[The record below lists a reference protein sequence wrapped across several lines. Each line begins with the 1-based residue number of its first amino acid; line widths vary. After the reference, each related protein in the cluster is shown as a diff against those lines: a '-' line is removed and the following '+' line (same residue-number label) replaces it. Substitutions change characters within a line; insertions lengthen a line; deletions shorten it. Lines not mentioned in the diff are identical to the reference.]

1 MRQIWHDIAHAIAKA
16 TSQPFVSIDSQPIGG
31 GCINET
37 YIVQMDNQRW
47 FVKLNSVDKLDMFEA
62 EMEGLLILN
71 SAHALRVP
79 EPLICG
85 STDTHSYLIMEAIT
99 AGNSANTM
107 RLAGEQLAAL
117 HQTLQPR
124 FGHQR
129 DNFIG
134 STQQIN
140 SLEPDWLTFW
150 REHRLGYQL
159 TLARKNGLS
168 ALSIALGD
176 QLIEALPHL
185 LHHSPSASLLHGDLW
200 GGNMMTDQYGMPV
213 IYDPAIYYGDRETDI
228 AMTHLFG
235 GFTADFYQA
244 YQANYALTEGHEVRR
259 TLYNLYHIL
268 NHFNLFGGGY
278 DQQAHNMMQRLLSEV
293 R

>member
-16 TSQPFVSIDSQPIGG
+16 THQPFVSIETSPVGG

-37 YIVQMDNQRW
+37 HIVHMDGQHW
-47 FVKLNSVDKLDMFEA
+47 FVKLNRVDKLDMFEA
-62 EMEGLLILN
+62 EMDGLSILN
-71 SAHALRVP
+71 SAHAFRVP

-85 STDTHSYLIMEAIT
+85 STETHSYLIMEAIT
-99 AGNSANTM
+99 AGSSAKAM

-117 HQTLQPR
+117 HHLTQPR

-129 DNFIG
+129 DNYIG
-134 STQQIN
+134 TTVQIN
-140 SLEPDWLTFW
+140 TVENDWLSFW

-159 TLARKNGLS
+159 TLAQENGIGGDTM
-168 ALSIALGD
+168 ALAD
-176 QLIEALPHL
+176 QLIDALPHFL
-185 LHHSPSASLLHGDLW
+185 NHSPKASLLHGDLW
-200 GGNMMTDQYGMPV
+200 GGNMMVDNHGMPV
-213 IYDPAIYYGDRETDI
+213 IYDPAIYYGDRETDL
-228 AMTHLFG
+228 AMTHLFN
-235 GFTADFYQA
+235 GFNADFYHA
-244 YQANYALTEGHEVRR
+244 YQANYPLSEGHEVRH

-278 DQQAHNMMQRLLSEV
+278 GQQAHSMMQRLLSEV

>member
-1 MRQIWHDIAHAIAKA
+1 MRQLWHDIAHAIAKA

-37 YIVQMDNQRW
+37 HIVQMDGQHW
-47 FVKLNSVDKLDMFEA
+47 FVKLNSIDKLDMFEA
-62 EMEGLLILN
+62 EMEDLSILN

-85 STDTHSYLIMEAIT
+85 STETRSYLIMEAIT
-99 AGNSANTM
+99 AGNSANAM
-107 RLAGEQLAAL
+107 RVAGEQLAAL
-117 HQTLQPR
+117 HHSTQPR

-129 DNFIG
+129 DNYIG
-134 STQQIN
+134 ATEQIN
-140 SLEPDWLTFW
+140 SVESDWLTFW

-159 TLARKNGLS
+159 KLAHKKGLS
-168 ALSIALGD
+168 DTSMALGE
-176 QLIEALPHL
+176 QLIDALPHFL
-185 LHHSPSASLLHGDLW
+185 DHSPKASLLHGDLW
-200 GGNMMTDQYGMPV
+200 GGNIMTDQHGLPV
-213 IYDPAIYYGDRETDI
+213 IYDPAIYYGDRETDL
-228 AMTHLFG
+228 AMTYLFG

-244 YQANYALTEGHEVRR
+244 YQANYALTDGHEVRR

-268 NHFNLFGGGY
+268 NHFNLFGGSY
-278 DQQAHNMMQRLLSEV
+278 DQQAHRMMRSLLSEV

>member
-1 MRQIWHDIAHAIAKA
+1 MPQLWHDIAHAIATA
-16 TSQPFVSIDSQPIGG
+16 THQPCVSIESTPISG

-37 YIVQMDNQRW
+37 HIVQMGDQRW

-62 EMEGLLILN
+62 EMEGLSILN

-79 EPLICG
+79 EPLTCG
-85 STDTHSYLIMEAIT
+85 STETHSYLITEAIT
-99 AGNSANTM
+99 AGSSAQAM

-117 HQTLQPR
+117 HHSTQPR

-129 DNFIG
+129 DNYIG
-134 STQQIN
+134 ATKQIN
-140 SLEPDWLTFW
+140 TVEFDWLSFW

-159 TLARKNGLS
+159 KLAQTNGIGGATM
-168 ALSIALGD
+168 ALAH
-176 QLIEALPHL
+176 QLIEALPRFL
-185 LHHSPSASLLHGDLW
+185 NHSPKASLLHGDLW
-200 GGNMMTDQYGMPV
+200 GGNMMIDHHGMPV
-213 IYDPAIYYGDRETDI
+213 IYDPAIYYGDRETDL

-235 GFTADFYQA
+235 GFTDDFYAA
-244 YQANYALTEGHEVRR
+244 YHANYSLDEGHEVRR

-278 DQQAHNMMQRLLSEV
+278 GQQAHSMMQRLLSEV
-293 R
+293 Y